1 MSSSDNETSTD
12 YDSDEYTSSDE
23 VNDDYG
29 EIKTY
34 GEYVSDDEDADFSD
48 EIIDKMALS
57 FINSMNL
64 PFMITKRQSRS
75 NLPRV
80 VWDRVLSILRENF
93 NNDKYLAALCNMMH
107 TNTKNVKDLNRIID
121 SIKLF
126 QRPVELAK
134 YDKYRYPKDVETMS
148 LESVQLSAN
157 NRDYYDMSEIDY
169 MKITCRDMIVKRVF
183 ESVSHTIIP
192 DIRNPCH
199 LWGCMSNAIIDVA
212 IKSHVALMSD
222 TNYMDNFVKL
232 VKFTA
237 STNSEF
243 YYEKY
248 GYMKI
253 IMRDN
258 KTWKMCKYR
267 IPMPYLFKIER
278 LLKIM
283 GFPSIATKYIR
294 EYLERTWFRKEIRWK
309 YLF

>member
-183 ESVSHTIIP
+183 ESVSCTR
-192 DIRNPCH
+192 D
-199 LWGCMSNAIIDVA
+199 L
-212 IKSHVALMSD
+212 
-222 TNYMDNFVKL
+222 
-232 VKFTA
+232 
-237 STNSEF
+237 
-243 YYEKY
+243 Y
-248 GYMKI
+248 G
-253 IMRDN
+253 
-258 KTWKMCKYR
+258 
-267 IPMPYLFKIER
+267 
-278 LLKIM
+278 
-283 GFPSIATKYIR
+283 SI
-294 EYLERTWFRKEIRWK
+294 
-309 YLF
+309 